1 MPVTDIRVIEQD
13 LSSGDLELEARS
25 DESIQVV
32 ARGVS
37 GADTGTIIEEYI
49 REELM
54 FAFPADEG
62 DENILLEDTVQ
73 TMHTDL
79 SRYLDEHGFRAPNL
93 AIPEGQTYT
102 LASTTGS
109 GTATLLYREQSPGSV
124 NDSQPGAPGT
134 KTRSF
139 ASSGEVT
146 ETIAS
151 GETDTFEVEESVQ
164 PAQLDDFPFSQDCPP
179 NREYDMQAMMIGLS
193 TDSGANVTLD
203 GVRLTSEGTDFLA
216 RDSQFVDPALMQ
228 YPTIDLATMP
238 MTFPDVPT
246 FSPGEDLDITVSAT
260 NSGSGAEDAIVH
272 TTVLFYRRS
281 V

>member
-1 MPVTDIRVIEQD
+1 
-13 LSSGDLELEARS
+13 
-25 DESIQVV
+25 
-32 ARGVS
+32 
-37 GADTGTIIEEYI
+37 
-49 REELM
+49 
-54 FAFPADEG
+54 
-62 DENILLEDTVQ
+62 
-73 TMHTDL
+73 
-79 SRYLDEHGFRAPNL
+79 
-93 AIPEGQTYT
+93 
-102 LASTTGS
+102 
-109 GTATLLYREQSPGSV
+109 
-124 NDSQPGAPGT
+124 
-134 KTRSF
+134 
-139 ASSGEVT
+139 
-146 ETIAS
+146 
-151 GETDTFEVEESVQ
+151 
-164 PAQLDDFPFSQDCPP
+164 
-179 NREYDMQAMMIGLS
+179 MQAMMIGLS